1 MVRSSFDA
9 YGELARSNVS
19 ATELSGRYETQAEAE
34 RRIVADVGRKLAIDP
49 RDSLL
54 DIGCGAGNL
63 LIPLSFVAADAVGI
77 DHPDVISYARQ
88 HSCGA
93 RIRWLA
99 GQFPDVALN
108 ERFDCIL
115 LYSVIHYVPSFSE
128 LLPFIDAGADLL
140 KPGGR
145 LLIGDIPNRDRK
157 RRFLESEVG
166 QIFEKEWQKSRLE
179 SPRKESR
186 IFDDATGIGTLSDA
200 ESLEIAARSRANGF
214 HVYILPQPQDLPFG
228 HTREDILVVRP

>member
-1 MVRSSFDA
+1 VVKSSFDA

-34 RRIVADVGRKLAIDP
+34 RRIVDDVGRKLAIAP
-49 RDSLL
+49 GDSLL

-63 LIPLSFVAADAVGI
+63 LIPLSFVTADAVGI

-88 HSCGA
+88 YFSGA

-99 GQFPDVALN
+99 GQFPSVAFT
-108 ERFDCIL
+108 EQFDCIL
-115 LYSVIHYVPSFSE
+115 LYSVIHCIPSFPE
-128 LLPFIDAGADLL
+128 LYPFIDAAAGLL

-145 LLIGDIPNRDRK
+145 LLIGDIPNGDRK
-157 RRFLESEVG
+157 RRFLESQAG
-166 QIFEKEWQKSRLE
+166 QIFEGEWQRSRRE
-179 SPRKESR
+179 SPAKQSSV
-186 IFDDATGIGTLSDA
+186 FDGATGIGTLNDA
-200 ESLEIAARSRANGF
+200 AILEIVARSRANGF

-228 HTREDILVVRP
+228 RTREDILIVRP